1 MAGRL
6 RLGIDIGGT
15 KAVAALGR
23 DGGDI
28 VAESR
33 LDDWAS
39 GAWEKDLDALTDQA
53 RGLLDDASV
62 VPADLAA
69 IGVSAPGPLDP
80 VRGVVIEAPNLP
92 GWVDVP
98 VVERLTEAFG
108 APCLLENDAN
118 AAALA
123 EWRRGAGRGRRNL
136 VFLTMSTGVGAGLI
150 LDGRLYRGARY
161 LAGELGHIPIVPG
174 GRACNCGLRGC
185 LEAYTSG
192 NALAERIRED
202 LERGRGARILE
213 LAGGAAERIRA
224 HHWVEAVREGDA
236 YAEELRREFVDHL
249 AQGLAL
255 ILLGLDLECFV
266 LGTIVQRN
274 ADLFLPDLRERVA
287 ERVWPV
293 LRDVEIVAGE
303 LGDRLPAYA
312 ALSVAE
318 LDPAELAGSG
328 PEP

>member
-6 RLGIDIGGT
+6 RLGIDIGGS

-39 GAWEKDLDALTDQA
+39 GAWEKDLETLTEQA
-53 RGLLDDASV
+53 RALLDRSGVA
-62 VPADLAA
+62 PADLAA
-69 IGVSAPGPLDP
+69 LGISAPGPLDP
-80 VRGVVIEAPNLP
+80 VRGVVLEAPNLP

-98 VVERLTEAFG
+98 VVERLGETFG
-108 APCLLENDAN
+108 TPCLLENDAN

-161 LAGELGHIPIVPG
+161 LAGELGHVPIVPG
-174 GRACNCGLRGC
+174 GRPCNCGLRGC

-213 LAGGAAERIRA
+213 LAGEAKEINAR
-224 HHWVEAVREGDA
+224 HWVAAVREGDA
-236 YAEELRREFVDHL
+236 YAEELRAEFVDHL

-255 ILLGLDLECFV
+255 ILLGLDVECFV
-266 LGTIVQRN
+266 LGTIVQQN
-274 ADLFLPDLRERVA
+274 ADLFLPELRERVA

-303 LGDRLPAYA
+303 LGARLPAYA

-328 PEP
+328 PER